1 VSDGCYTIILVP
13 DARSA
18 FRRIRVPTRLIRT
31 LPGAAGALALAA
43 AALLT
48 HYAWLNRRA
57 SELDTLRREN
67 TVLSERTHRYGEVVG
82 QLETRIAQLQSSIA
96 KLGVMSGLEQ
106 TLPGAGGVVGGVGG
120 VTGVDPDPP
129 SRDPDATLHALSR
142 SLSDLTARS
151 QRIETFY
158 ADRTALLSHTPSVW
172 PVRGYFSSGFGNR
185 VDPFTGA
192 SDFHPGI
199 DISAPRGTGA
209 VAPADGV
216 VLAVGGRGAYGLA
229 VIIDHGYGIVTRYGH
244 LDGFNVRAG
253 QRVRRGDVIGFVGST
268 GRSNAPHLH
277 YEVWLDDKAQNPIHY
292 ILDEYRSFG

>member
-1 VSDGCYTIILVP
+1 MSEACYTIILVP

-18 FRRIRVPTRLIRT
+18 FRRIRVPVRLIRA
-31 LPGAAGALALAA
+31 LPGAAGTVALALAA
-43 AALLT
+43 LLA
-48 HYAWLNRRA
+48 HYAWLNCRA
-57 SELDTLRREN
+57 FELDAVRREN
-67 TVLSERTHRYGEVVG
+67 AVLSERTRRYGATVG
-82 QLETRIAQLQSSIA
+82 QLESRIARLQSSIE

-106 TLPGAGGVVGGVGG
+106 TLPAAGGVIGGVGG
-120 VTGVDPDPP
+120 VNGVDSAPP
-129 SRDPDATLHALSR
+129 SRDPDVTLLALTR

-158 ADRTALLSHTPSVW
+158 DDRTALLSHTPSVW

-185 VDPFTGA
+185 ADPFTGA
-192 SDFHPGI
+192 KDFHPGI

-216 VLAVGGRGAYGLA
+216 VLAVGQRGAYGLA
-229 VIIDHGYGIVTRYGH
+229 IIIDHGYGIVTRYGH